1 MRSLGGGGGGG
12 GGCCCCCCCGCG
24 CCCCCCCLGGD
35 HAAIGLGEARG
46 ATGGSAMAVAIFVG
60 GDLVRWREL
69 AVPPRREGGLIRK
82 GRDSSG
88 SGSGRYR
95 SGSSCLVA

>member
-1 MRSLGGGGGGG
+1 
-12 GGCCCCCCCGCG
+12 
-24 CCCCCCCLGGD
+24 
-35 HAAIGLGEARG
+35 
-46 ATGGSAMAVAIFVG
+46 MAVAIFVG

-88 SGSGRYR
+88 RYR
-95 SGSSCLVA
+95 SGSSCLVGEATIIRQVPIGRLPDRLCDLPGYSADKKQVHPSVVVKTE

>member
-1 MRSLGGGGGGG
+1 
-12 GGCCCCCCCGCG
+12 
-24 CCCCCCCLGGD
+24 
-35 HAAIGLGEARG
+35 
-46 ATGGSAMAVAIFVG
+46 MAVAIFVG

-95 SGSSCLVA
+95 SGSSCLVGEATIIRQVPIGRLPDRLCDLPGYLADKKQVHPSVVVKTE

>member
-1 MRSLGGGGGGG
+1 
-12 GGCCCCCCCGCG
+12 
-24 CCCCCCCLGGD
+24 
-35 HAAIGLGEARG
+35 
-46 ATGGSAMAVAIFVG
+46 MAVAIFVG

-88 SGSGRYR
+88 SGRYR
-95 SGSSCLVA
+95 SVSSCLVGEATIIRQVPIGRLPDRLCDLPGYSADKKQVHPSVVVKTE

>member
-1 MRSLGGGGGGG
+1 
-12 GGCCCCCCCGCG
+12 
-24 CCCCCCCLGGD
+24 
-35 HAAIGLGEARG
+35 
-46 ATGGSAMAVAIFVG
+46 MAVAIFVG

-95 SGSSCLVA
+95 SGSSCLVGEATRQVPIGRLPDRLCDLPGYSADKKQVHPSVVVKTE